1 MDSAP
6 RRRSRVSSGTPWEA
20 AVGYSRAVRVGDA
33 IYVSGTTAMREGTL
47 IGHGE
52 PAVQTRQILAN
63 LAWALGQA
71 GASLADIVRYRVY
84 VTDIE
89 IWPQVADEL
98 VKTFGNIRPANT
110 LVAVS
115 ALVDPAMLVEIEADA
130 IVGSAA
136 LVSEQPTATQPL

>member
-1 MDSAP
+1 M
-6 RRRSRVSSGTPWEA
+6 
-20 AVGYSRAVRVGDA
+20 GYSRAVRVSDA
-33 IYVSGTTAMREGTL
+33 IYVSGTTAMRDGVL
-47 IGHGE
+47 VGHGD
-52 PAVQTRQILAN
+52 PAIQTRQILAN
-63 LAWALGQA
+63 LAWALDQA

-98 VKTFGNIRPANT
+98 VKVFGTIRPANT

-136 LVSEQPTATQPL
+136 PVQ